1 VFEALEQLC
10 LEACD
15 RIVGLDLRD
24 LTVDGCVTKAPCGGQ
39 AAGRSPDDRG
49 KQGTKRSLLTD
60 GGGIPLGCV
69 VAPANRDDSPLLR
82 PSLERMSRFGLDLP
96 EQITVHL
103 DAGYDSTV
111 TRELLDELGC
121 TAVILKK
128 GTPLH
133 QHEAGHARAV
143 ERWLA
148 AGVATLA
155 FDRDFE
161 VAGFRRWS

>member
-1 VFEALEQLC
+1 MWFLGGLVADALVYAVLSSDVEMHSYGAVAQ
-10 LEACD
+10 
-15 RIVGLDLRD
+15 
-24 LTVDGCVTKAPCGGQ
+24 VTPAVALPLVLLLAWPAI
-39 AAGRSPDDRG
+39 AA
-49 KQGTKRSLLTD
+49 
-60 GGGIPLGCV
+60 
-69 VAPANRDDSPLLR
+69 DSPLLR
-82 PSLERMSRFGLDLP
+82 PGLERLGRFGLDLP
-96 EQITVHL
+96 EQITLHL

-143 ERWLA
+143 ERWLS

-161 VAGFRRWS
+161 VVGFRRWS